1 MVEKINVIE
10 IRKIK
15 KSYGN
20 KVVLK
25 DISFSVQKGSIHG
38 FIGSNGAGKTT
49 MIKSLM
55 GGIIPG
61 SGEIYIAKK
70 KRDEDEY
77 VNQKVG

>member
-38 FIGSNGAGKTT
+38 FIGPNGAGKTT

-55 GGIIPG
+55 GGIIP
-61 SGEIYIAKK
+61 SLGEIYIAKK
-70 KRDEDEY
+70 KRGEDEY